1 MDSHRSYIDST
12 SPKPSLD
19 WNILDLDWT
28 GSGKLELD
36 FSFTKI
42 PVGVDAGED
51 DTADEGPELLIVQTS
66 AELVLDEAE
75 VVIIS

>member
-1 MDSHRSYIDST
+1 MDSHRSYIDSS

-19 WNILDLDWT
+19 WNILDFDWT

-51 DTADEGPELLIVQTS
+51 DPADEGPELLVVQTS

>member
-1 MDSHRSYIDST
+1 M
-12 SPKPSLD
+12 
-19 WNILDLDWT
+19 
-28 GSGKLELD
+28 ELD